1 MPDEILKPFH
11 LTSNQRKNT
20 MSQNNFPLYDI
31 AVKSIEIQNEQYK
44 HEQEQQKQKRE
55 YESRLAECQAEL
67 AVQISNYNTVV
78 TNTLNKFRSEPGIVD
93 SELYIPRDAVIVKAY
108 TPYTA
113 TEPHYVF
120 QTSYGEKKI
129 PVSLFMNDPIKVAQ
143 YTRKLV
149 RKYQAE
155 ARRAE
160 LKNLQV
166 TQAAAEKQL
175 AKAQAEANEAARE
188 VERIAA
194 RIEAQKKREAKK
206 AARQEAVTA

>member
-1 MPDEILKPFH
+1 
-11 LTSNQRKNT
+11 

-44 HEQEQQKQKRE
+44 YEQEQHKQKRE

-67 AVQISNYNTVV
+67 AVQISNYNIVV
-78 TNTLNKFRSEPGIVD
+78 TNTLNKFQSEPGIV
-93 SELYIPRDAVIVKAY
+93 SRVSAELYIPRDAVIVKVY

-113 TEPHYVF
+113 TEHHYVF
-120 QTSYGEKKI
+120 QTGYGEKKI
-129 PVSLFMNDPIKVAQ
+129 PVSLFKNDPIKVAQ
-143 YTRKLV
+143 HTRKLV
-149 RKYQAE
+149 RQYQAE

-188 VERIAA
+188 VERVAA

-206 AARQEAVTA
+206 AARQTAVTA